1 MFVCKIV
8 QRQHCLDEVDG
19 RLLGVFPGYDV
30 SQDEV
35 SISEGALVSA
45 LTPAA
50 RFLLNRSP
58 IGNLV
63 RWVAGLKVS
72 VHAKLLAGFLI
83 VTLFFIGMGVMSL
96 QTLAKMSSQ
105 GQLLDEAHER
115 VHWSQDIQHALAL
128 QMNFTA
134 MALLLKDEA
143 TVEKILR
150 EINRFNNTLARLS
163 LGCADALDQLHLFC
177 LSRFLEAS

>member
-1 MFVCKIV
+1 M
-8 QRQHCLDEVDG
+8 
-19 RLLGVFPGYDV
+19 
-30 SQDEV
+30 
-35 SISEGALVSA
+35 
-45 LTPAA
+45 
-50 RFLLNRSP
+50 
-58 IGNLV
+58 
-63 RWVAGLKVS
+63 
-72 VHAKLLAGFLI
+72 I

-150 EINRFNNTLARLS
+150 ENNRFNNTLARLEKAAQTEEVS
-163 LGCADALDQLHLFC
+163 
-177 LSRFLEAS
+177 